1 MRNMNEISLKH
12 LYSVFSQ
19 LTKKLVNQPLY
30 NHENLDP
37 CAEELLVSILQEQKY
52 FTKMFYV
59 K

>member
-12 LYSVFSQ
+12 LYGVFSQ

-37 CAEELLVSILQEQKY
+37 CTEELLISILQEQKV
-52 FTKMFYV
+52 FTKLFYM